1 LFNFVFWDLMD
12 LYVDLRHFKFLSNSV
27 FGSYYVVRAFFCIVL
42 LEVGFA
48 ITLFDISNKTV
59 MAVIV
64 PIGFSAIFQ
73 NLVVKAGGVESNIGE
88 VFDRFKF
95 NIKKTLI
102 ANKILD
108 KVTKSRQLL
117 MESNVPNETLL
128 ETCRFYA
135 EEKKDYEELIENT
148 TDLTEKDK
156 RMEYIIWLIDHS
168 ESTDICEQLIAESQS
183 KNRKRELKPV
193 KSV

>member
-1 LFNFVFWDLMD
+1 
-12 LYVDLRHFKFLSNSV
+12 
-27 FGSYYVVRAFFCIVL
+27 
-42 LEVGFA
+42 
-48 ITLFDISNKTV
+48 

-73 NLVVKAGGVESNIGE
+73 NLVVKAGGIESNIGE

-95 NIKKTLI
+95 NIKRTLI
-102 ANKILD
+102 AQKVLD

-117 MESNVPNETLL
+117 MESNVLNETLL

-148 TDLTEKDK
+148 KDLPDKDK

-168 ESTDICEQLIAESQS
+168 ESTDVCEQLIAESHS
-183 KNRKRELKPV
+183 KQQKT
-193 KSV
+193 